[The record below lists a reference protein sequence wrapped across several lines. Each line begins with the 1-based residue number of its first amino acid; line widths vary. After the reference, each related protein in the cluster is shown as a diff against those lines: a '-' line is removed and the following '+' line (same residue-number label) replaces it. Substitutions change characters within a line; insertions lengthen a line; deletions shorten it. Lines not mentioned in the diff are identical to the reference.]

1 MFPEAARVIRDLGD
15 IRTPFGRTNRVDRS
29 RLSNTKLQ
37 GVTGRIDGE
46 PFLFGIKV
54 VGSDGNINLPMR
66 ISHVGQ
72 HRNGIELPQAKGYPI
87 FIN

>member
-1 MFPEAARVIRDLGD
+1 MFREAARVIRDLGD
-15 IRTPFGRTNRVDRS
+15 IRTPFGRMNRVDRS

-46 PFLFGIKV
+46 SFLFGIKV
-54 VGSDGNINLPMR
+54 VSSDGNINLPMR

-72 HRNGIELPQAKGYPI
+72 HLIGTELPQAKIPHFY
-87 FIN
+87 